1 MMLKKMNKADK
12 TLFTAAVLFL
22 FFLCL
27 HIEYPGNTFAEGLLF
42 CAEAALVGGIAD
54 WFAVTAIF
62 EKPLGFP
69 WHTAILP
76 RRRASFIEAT
86 GRVLQQEFFSRK
98 KMIGKVQKIDFSQYL
113 VEWLR
118 KDSTRQFIVD
128 GIVGF
133 ISKMRQ
139 GHTKDIAVAAKREFD
154 QQPVVDILRRI
165 AQDLPNSDMSY
176 SALRVAAVSLGAK
189 AATEDFRL
197 KIQDVLE
204 KYQES
209 KMNGSMAM
217 MMAGFA
223 QSMNLVNIPEAAML
237 AQEQTIKFLSR
248 LEEERSVEQST
259 IVNIV
264 TNTLLEIADSED
276 MQDDLTKLWQGLL
289 SKSTVEK
296 NVKEFMERA
305 FSIFDNGMTS
315 EHGQQFRAVLEKM
328 VSEWTDDVLENEDMH
343 KAVNGLF
350 YDMAARSVLQAQE
363 MLGDIT
369 REVLSTLTDE
379 QINHLIYDKVEPDL
393 LWIRMNGS
401 IVGASIGAVLF
412 TISKI
417 CGF

>member
-1 MMLKKMNKADK
+1 MTLKNMNKADK

-76 RRRASFIEAT
+76 RRRESFIEAT

-113 VEWLR
+113 AEWLR
-118 KDSTRQFIVD
+118 KDSSRKMIVD
-128 GIVGF
+128 SIVEF
-133 ISKMRQ
+133 IGKMRQ
-139 GHTKDIAVAAKREFD
+139 GHSKEIAVSLKREFD
-154 QQPVVDILRRI
+154 AQPVPELLYKAADILPDSHMPYRVLGI
-165 AQDLPNSDMSY
+165 A
-176 SALRVAAVSLGAK
+176 AAELTPK
-189 AATEDFRL
+189 AASEEFRL
-197 KIQDVLE
+197 KLE
-204 KYQES
+204 SVFEQYQES
-209 KMNGSMAM
+209 KMNGSMAVM
-217 MMAGFA
+217 MMGFVK
-223 QSMNLVNIPEAAML
+223 SMNLVNIPEAALL
-237 AQEQTIKFLSR
+237 AQEQTVK
-248 LEEERSVEQST
+248 
-259 IVNIV
+259 
-264 TNTLLEIADSED
+264 LLTKL
-276 MQDDLTKLWQGLL
+276 QDDHSLEQQTMVGVVAKSLRDIANSEEMSADLQKLWQGLISQSTIEENTEDL
-289 SKSTVEK
+289 MEQAFAVFDSNMETEQGKQFKSMLDEMIKQWTE
-296 NVKEFMERA
+296 
-305 FSIFDNGMTS
+305 SIISNSDI
-315 EHGQQFRAVLEKM
+315 
-328 VSEWTDDVLENEDMH
+328 H
-343 KAVNGLF
+343 KAINALF

-412 TISKI
+412 TVSKI
-417 CGF
+417 FGF